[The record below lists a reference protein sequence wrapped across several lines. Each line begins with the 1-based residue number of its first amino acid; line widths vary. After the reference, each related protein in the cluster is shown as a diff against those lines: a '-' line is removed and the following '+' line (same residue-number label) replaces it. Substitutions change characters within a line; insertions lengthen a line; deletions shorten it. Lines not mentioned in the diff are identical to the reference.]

1 MNKKRKLNKFGK
13 LPINA
18 RITIDYSKKKPKIT
32 FGYIAAK
39 QQRSLNYMN
48 IFSMIPTI
56 IIISLGL
63 WLCTNYTHSWETAP
77 LIGICGF
84 YEQHSLG
91 NNTVSAYNI
100 TCGEKSYLVKYKQ
113 GKGFSIFGTA
123 EGFSTDKTTA
133 SQVSSWNFIDTTGKP
148 WYIIFFV
155 GILILLFAFGAM
167 FGTMALIFG
176 MSYFFGWSFQYI
188 PYINKKVNRWIP
200 EVNKKMTSARYSAIF
215 KKCPEDK
222 VIEIPLFHNV
232 FLDYD
237 TQGEFSK
244 YLQRVEIREHPFAML
259 AKKSVFGRR
268 QKQKYKKKKNIFLWK
283 AIFIFKEVPKRGQLE
298 VRWA

>member
-1 MNKKRKLNKFGK
+1 MKKLSKFGK

-18 RITIDYSKKKPKIT
+18 RITIDYSKKKPKVT

-63 WLCTNYTHSWETAP
+63 WMLTNYSNSLNIAP
-77 LIGICGF
+77 NVGICGF

-91 NNTVSAYNI
+91 DNKVSAYNI
-100 TCGEKSYLVKYKQ
+100 TCGDKSYLVKYRQ
-113 GKGFSIFGTA
+113 AKGIFIFGTA
-123 EGFSTDKTTA
+123 EGFSTDRTSESQLENWLSFINTA
-133 SQVSSWNFIDTTGKP
+133 GKP
-148 WYIIFFV
+148 WYIVTSV
-155 GILILLFAFGAM
+155 GMLMLIFAFGAM
-167 FGTMALIFG
+167 IGTMFLVFG
-176 MSYFFGWSFQYI
+176 MCYFFGWSFQYI

-200 EVNKKMTSARYSAIF
+200 EINKKMTSARYSATF
-215 KKCPEDK
+215 NKCSEDK

-237 TQGEFSK
+237 AKGEFSK
-244 YLQRVEIREHPFAML
+244 YLQRVEVREHPFAML
-259 AKKSVFGRR
+259 STKSIFGRR

-283 AIFIFKEVPKRGQLE
+283 ARFIFKEVPKKGQLE